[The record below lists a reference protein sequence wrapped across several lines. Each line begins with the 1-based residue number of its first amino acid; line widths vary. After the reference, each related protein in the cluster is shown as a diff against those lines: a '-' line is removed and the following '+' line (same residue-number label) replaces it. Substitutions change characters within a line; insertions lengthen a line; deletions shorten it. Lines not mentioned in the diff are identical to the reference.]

1 MWTTPFLLRARAEL
15 RTRLSLEP
23 QPPQHQQWD
32 ASYITL
38 STPVPSVI
46 ILAHITLSMETV
58 MMEVQEASTLHCAT
72 GVQIVQ
78 IAAADD
84 VAGRL

>member
-1 MWTTPFLLRARAEL
+1 MWTTPFLLRARAES

-46 ILAHITLSMETV
+46 ILAITLPMESV
-58 MMEVQEASTLHCAT
+58 MMEVQEATGGFAT